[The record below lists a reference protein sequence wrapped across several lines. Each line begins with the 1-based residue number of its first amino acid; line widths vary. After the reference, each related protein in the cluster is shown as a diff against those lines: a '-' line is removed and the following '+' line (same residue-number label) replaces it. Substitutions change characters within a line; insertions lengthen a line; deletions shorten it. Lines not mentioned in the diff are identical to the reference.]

1 MDDFDLIIDELG
13 GEDTEEKTWM
23 CEDCNLEDIDSDETK
38 CPRCGF
44 RHKNHHG
51 RSELEDEYDDEGNPI
66 DRKHFEEHY

>member
-44 RHKNHHG
+44 RAQEPPRQI
-51 RSELEDEYDDEGNPI
+51 RS
-66 DRKHFEEHY
+66 RRRVR

>member
-38 CPRCGF
+38 CPRCGHK
-44 RHKNHHG
+44 HKNHHA
-51 RSELEDEYDDEGNPI
+51 RSEDIEYDESGEEI
-66 DRKHFEEHY
+66 DREYYEEHY